1 MLLALLLSC
10 GAPPPVVVTRALP
23 EAARLSQQC
32 DEAVGRARVEEP
44 VPGVFVA
51 IGYDLAN
58 PILVAT
64 EEGNVLI
71 DTGMSPTRAAPI
83 REALAAVAPGPIVA
97 VVYTHSHIDH
107 VGGAS
112 AWVEPDADIW
122 ATANFTEHFFKQYG
136 VFQPIEAIRGARQFG
151 WHVPESA
158 LPCSAIGRRIDL
170 DAAVETGFLVPTR
183 TFEGRADFTVGGV
196 RFELHEAHG
205 ETHDELFVWL
215 PDKGAL
221 LPGDNWYRAFPNL
234 YTVRGTRPRPV
245 DDWIDSLDAM
255 RRLEP
260 AALIPS
266 HTTPVLGREAVA
278 EALTTYRDG
287 IQWVRDQVVQQA
299 NAGADIEAIVAAAGL
314 PPSLA
319 GSPYLDELYGQID
332 WSARA
337 IYGNE
342 LGWFDGRDEA
352 LYPLPRPEL
361 ADRSV
366 AMMGGPA
373 AVVAAARAAVEE
385 EPRWAL
391 HLLSLLEDSDGG
403 SGGESAEDSATAD
416 LDAVRAD
423 ALTALAGTV
432 HNTNGRAWLMER
444 VYELEHGRATLPEP
458 VPGEALMAA
467 LPTSLIFEVMQ
478 TRLLSAEAAGVHEAM
493 VFEFEDTGERAF
505 LTVRNGVLELAWG
518 TPLPGTPEPV
528 SVVTTT
534 EATWRAVA
542 LKARSPAAA
551 IASGDLK
558 ASDLGAFAA
567 FMGRFDQE

>member
-1 MLLALLLSC
+1 MLLLLLACSD
-10 GAPPPVVVTRALP
+10 PPPLAVTRALP
-23 EAARLSQQC
+23 DAARLTEQC
-32 DEAVGRARVEEP
+32 EDAVGPARVEEP

-64 EEGNVLI
+64 DAGNVLI

-83 REALAAVAPGPIVA
+83 REALSAAAPGPIVA
-97 VVYTHSHIDH
+97 VIYTHSHIDH

-112 AWVEPDADIW
+112 AWVDPDAGDVDIW
-122 ATANFTEHFFKQYG
+122 ATAAFTEHFFKQYG
-136 VFQPIEAIRGARQFG
+136 VFRPIEAIRGARQFG

-158 LPCSAIGRRIDL
+158 LPCAAIGRRIDL
-170 DAAVETGFLVPTR
+170 DAAVRTGFLVPTR

-260 AALIPS
+260 TALIPS
-266 HTTPVLGREAVA
+266 HTAPVLGRAEVA

-287 IQWVRDQVVQQA
+287 IQWVRDQVVRGA
-299 NAGADIEAIVAAAGL
+299 NEGADLESIVAGAGL

-337 IYGNE
+337 IYGNQ

-361 ADRSV
+361 AARSV
-366 AMMGGPA
+366 AMMGGAEAVLAEAEA
-373 AVVAAARAAVEE
+373 ATGDD
-385 EPRWAL
+385 PRWAL
-391 HLLSLLEDSDGG
+391 HLLALLVDAPESDALAG
-403 SGGESAEDSATAD
+403 ATAR
-416 LDAVRAD
+416 LDAARAD
-423 ALTALAGTV
+423 ALTALAGGV

-444 VYELEHGRATLPEP
+444 VYELEHGQETLPEP
-458 VPGEALMAA
+458 VPGEALLAA
-467 LPTSLIFEVMQ
+467 LPLSLIFEVLQ
-478 TRLLSAEAAGVHEAM
+478 TRLLPAEAAGVHETLAF
-493 VFEFEDTGERAF
+493 VFEDTGERAF
-505 LTVRNGVLELAWG
+505 LTIRSGVLELAWG

-528 SVVTTT
+528 CVVTTT
-534 EATWRAVA
+534 AEVWRAVA
-542 LKARSPAAA
+542 MKQRAPATA
-551 IASGDLK
+551 IASGDLQ
-558 ASDLGAFAA
+558 ASDLAAFGG
-567 FMGRFDQE
+567 FMGRFQQ